1 MLDLLIREHLTQVPP
16 SLRDWL
22 QAMSN
27 ELLSTVG
34 VGSEME
40 VSLLLTD
47 DDEIQE
53 LNRDFRGLNEP
64 TDVLSFALQESED
77 ASLTPEILGDI
88 AISVETAARMVS
100 SGEHRARVC
109 EELGAE
115 LTWGLGEELSFLA
128 IHGLLHL
135 LGYDHADPTEEAE
148 MKSAERTAWFALR
161 SRVGVAPG

>member
-1 MLDLLIREHLTQVPP
+1 
-16 SLRDWL
+16 
-22 QAMSN
+22 
-27 ELLSTVG
+27 
-34 VGSEME
+34 
-40 VSLLLTD
+40 LLLTD

-77 ASLTPEILGDI
+77 ASLTPELLGDI

-109 EELGAE
+109 EDLGRE
-115 LTWGLGEELSFLA
+115 EVWGLGEELSFLA

-135 LGYDHADPTEEAE
+135 LGHDHAEASEEAV
-148 MKSAERTAWFALR
+148 MKAAERSAWYALR
-161 SRVGVAPG
+161 TRVGVAPG

>member
-1 MLDLLIREHLTQVPP
+1 MLDLMIREHLTQVSP
-16 SLRDWL
+16 SLRDWM
-22 QAMSN
+22 QTMST
-27 ELLSTVG
+27 ELLSTLG
-34 VGSEME
+34 VDSAME

-47 DDEIQE
+47 DDEILE

-77 ASLTPEILGDI
+77 ADLTPELLGDI

-109 EELGAE
+109 EELGEAVQ
-115 LTWGLGEELSFLA
+115 WGLGEELSFLA

-135 LGYDHADPTEEAE
+135 LGHDHAEAAEEAE
-148 MKSAERTAWFALR
+148 MKAAERSAWFALR
-161 SRVGVAPG
+161 ARVGIAPA

>member
-1 MLDLLIREHLTQVPP
+1 MLDLLIREHLTQVPL

-22 QAMSN
+22 QTASD
-27 ELLSTVG
+27 ELLSVVG
-34 VGSEME
+34 VDSAME

-47 DDEIQE
+47 DEEIQE

-77 ASLTPEILGDI
+77 AGLTPELLGDI
-88 AISVETAARMVS
+88 AISVETAARMVG

-115 LTWGLGEELSFLA
+115 LAWGLGEELSFLA

-135 LGYDHADPTEEAE
+135 LGHDHAEADEEAA
-148 MKSAERTAWFALR
+148 MKAAERTAWFSLR
-161 SRVGVAPG
+161 ARVGAAPG